1 MASLLHLIYVLMDM
15 FLVLRL
21 DCPSAHYTKLMK
33 ELVARVDDSNSSY
46 SMISWW
52 ESRTG
57 RLMARWI

>member
-1 MASLLHLIYVLMDM
+1 MDM